1 MVNEAVVRQGLARVT
16 YIYPPNNTFEQM
28 LKVSQSKA
36 QAEKLNIWSTTT
48 SNSKTKTGQTST
60 AKSTVKPTIPK
71 TSPSKTTKS
80 NLKNIIKLY
89 FDEKEISQWVKRTSC
104 LSI

>member
-1 MVNEAVVRQGLARVT
+1 MNDEVVRQGLARVT

-60 AKSTVKPTIPK
+60 AKSTVANNTKDLTFK
-71 TSPSKTTKS
+71 KQKS
-80 NLKNIIKLY
+80 NLKNIIKIVL
-89 FDEKEISQWVKRTSC
+89 
-104 LSI
+104 

>member
-1 MVNEAVVRQGLARVT
+1 MGQRTDKYGRYLAYVYADGRMVNEAVVRQGLARVT

-71 TSPSKTTKS
+71 TSPSKQQKA
-80 NLKNIIKLY
+80 I
-89 FDEKEISQWVKRTSC
+89 
-104 LSI
+104 

>member
-16 YIYPPNNTFEQM
+16 YIYPPNTFEQM

-71 TSPSKTTKS
+71 TSPSKNNKKQS
-80 NLKNIIKLY
+80 
-89 FDEKEISQWVKRTSC
+89 KEYYKIV
-104 LSI
+104 L